1 MRENKNFIFARNDIR
16 EYFEQDD
23 KDTALRNEKL
33 VELAALDGAKIPAE
47 QLIKKW
53 EFVKTKLYECGL
65 SVALVKNLM
74 NVEGGKALVI
84 MISIYKNSSLLFQT
98 VAQSE
103 MLALNKLQEFF
114 ETHSI
119 VYF

>member
-1 MRENKNFIFARNDIR
+1 MDIENKNFIFVRNEIIK
-16 EYFEQDD
+16 YFENDD
-23 KDTALRNEKL
+23 KDTELRNQKIKEAGVDVDKKL
-33 VELAALDGAKIPAE
+33 MV
-47 QLIKKW
+47 KKW

-65 SVALVKNLM
+65 SLSLVKNLM
-74 NVEGGKALVI
+74 NVEGGKAVAI
-84 MISIYKNSSLLFQT
+84 MISIYKNGSLLFQT
-98 VAQSE
+98 LAQSE